1 MKPSTLVC
9 AAAVASLAIG
19 LAGLGGMVYAQTPPA
34 KAQAGRDRGPGRMG
48 PPPFARMMM
57 GPERPGGLFG
67 LLEFDANG
75 DGKLTRAEFD
85 AAQHARFNEIDAN
98 KDGFITPDEFRA
110 YREKAHADAEAA
122 RFQIMDAD
130 HNGQISK
137 AEFDAASKILDE
149 EHRPWLPGPG
159 GPGGS
164 DFGPP
169 GRSHGGPH
177 GADGKPGDTDPPG
190 RGGPQ
195 RAGADGKISFEEFS
209 SRAAEAFARADLN
222 KDNIVTIAEL
232 QTLTKA
238 MR

>member
-1 MKPSTLVC
+1 ME
-9 AAAVASLAIG
+9 
-19 LAGLGGMVYAQTPPA
+19 
-34 KAQAGRDRGPGRMG
+34 
-48 PPPFARMMM
+48 RMMM
-57 GPERPGGLFG
+57 GPGRPGGGFG

-85 AAQHARFNEIDAN
+85 AALHARFNDVDAN
-98 KDGFITPDEFRA
+98 KDGFVTPDEFRA
-110 YREKAHADAEAA
+110 HREKAEADAEAA
-122 RFQIMDAD
+122 RFQIMDTD

-137 AEFDAASKILDE
+137 AEYDAAPKYLKDD
-149 EHRPWLPGPG
+149 RGPGRPGPG
-159 GPGGS
+159 FAHMRAGGPG
-164 DFGPP
+164 FGPP

-177 GADGKPGDTDPPG
+177 GADGKPDDTDPPG

-209 SRAAEAFARADLN
+209 SRATEAFARADLN

-232 QTLTKA
+232 QTLTRA